1 MKISQPAN
9 KTPRPLLQ
17 YLPFSSKKHHIIV
30 FINHFVM
37 TSKSNISVFR
47 NALCCSVFSAFL
59 LLSCGDNSQPVSKP
73 AETTVLPDLRVSD
86 SSAVLT
92 RFNFE
97 HFGSYDLSAWKL
109 MPKVEQGD
117 VVLEVM
123 TYTKDGSKM
132 DVKES
137 AMGEGMYFLTYEL
150 SGPDGKVT
158 KTRALSFMTAS
169 DAESEKLPVTITET
183 VTDYTV
189 NPPKQFE
196 RIQQTGKLYRELKPL
211 PTAAT
216 GAWAE
221 SIAEY

>member
-1 MKISQPAN
+1 M
-9 KTPRPLLQ
+9 PR
-17 YLPFSSKKHHIIV
+17 
-30 FINHFVM
+30 
-37 TSKSNISVFR
+37 
-47 NALCCSVFSAFL
+47 
-59 LLSCGDNSQPVSKP
+59 
-73 AETTVLPDLRVSD
+73 
-86 SSAVLT
+86 
-92 RFNFE
+92 
-97 HFGSYDLSAWKL
+97 
-109 MPKVEQGD
+109 VEQGD

-137 AMGEGMYFLTYEL
+137 AMGEGMYFLTYEHF
-150 SGPDGKVT
+150 GPDGKVT
-158 KTRALSFMTAS
+158 KTRALSFTMAS

-221 SIAEY
+221 SIAEH